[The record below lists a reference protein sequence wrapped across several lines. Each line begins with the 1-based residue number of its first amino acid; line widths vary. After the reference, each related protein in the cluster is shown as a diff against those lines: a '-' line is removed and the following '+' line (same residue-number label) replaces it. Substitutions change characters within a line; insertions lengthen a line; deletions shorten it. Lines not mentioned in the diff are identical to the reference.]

1 MRNADALVRSECRF
15 GTNFPFYSKSRDAGE
30 SSPEEPA
37 LRTRAST
44 FRYMAEKFLMPK
56 LSPTMEEGQI
66 ARWVKNEGESF
77 DANETLA
84 EVDTDKATMEMTAL
98 SGGTLL
104 KILKGAGD
112 TAALG
117 EPIAIIGK
125 AGEDI
130 SALLSEVSAN
140 GDNGSKAQPAAEPK
154 AEAKPAANEQLAPS
168 TTIEKPEELQLQ
180 KTSESTTAPKAESK
194 PGAQQAPPSDGRM
207 IVSPIAARMAADNN
221 IDLRSISGSGPNGR
235 IIKRDIEEALKGG
248 AKPTAGAKP
257 FTPSTMVGAS
267 AFRDEPTSKMRQVI
281 ASRLAESIGPIP
293 TFYLTVEIEMD
304 GALAVRKQINANL
317 DDDAKI
323 SVNDII
329 VKAAAMALVKH
340 PWVNASY
347 QDKSVRFYE
356 KADIGVAVA
365 IDEGLITP
373 VVRGANLKGL
383 AEIAGEVKDLAAK
396 ARDRKLQPE
405 QYTGATF
412 SISNLGMMGIKE
424 FTAIINPPEAAII
437 AVGGANPT
445 PVVRDGQ
452 VTVRSIMNV
461 TMSCDHR
468 VVDGATGAKF
478 LQTFKQMLETPAMML
493 V

>member
-1 MRNADALVRSECRF
+1 
-15 GTNFPFYSKSRDAGE
+15 
-30 SSPEEPA
+30 
-37 LRTRAST
+37 
-44 FRYMAEKFLMPK
+44 MAEKFLMPK

-66 ARWVKNEGESF
+66 ARWVKNEGDSF
-77 DANETLA
+77 EANETLA

-117 EPIAIIGK
+117 EAIAIIGK

-130 SALLSEVSAN
+130 SRLLSEVASNGKKAASAN
-140 GDNGSKAQPAAEPK
+140 GDQASATEQPAPAE
-154 AEAKPAANEQLAPS
+154 
-168 TTIEKPEELQLQ
+168 TVEKPQELQLE
-180 KTSESTTAPKAESK
+180 KTSAETPAPKED
-194 PGAQQAPPSDGRM
+194 AQARRSEPPSNGRM
-207 IVSPIAARMAADNN
+207 IVSPIAARMAADNG
-221 IDLRSISGSGPNGR
+221 IDLRSIAGSGPNGR
-235 IIKRDIEEALKGG
+235 IIKRDIEEALSGG
-248 AKPTAGAKP
+248 GSAKPSTAKA
-257 FTPSTMVGAS
+257 FTPSTIVGAS
-267 AFRDEPTSKMRQVI
+267 PFRDENTSKIRQVI

-304 GALAVRKQINANL
+304 NVLATRKQINANL
-317 DDDAKI
+317 DDDSKI

-329 VKAAAMALVKH
+329 VKAAAMAVLKH

-347 QDKSVRFYE
+347 QDKHIRFYE
-356 KADIGVAVA
+356 QADIGVAVA

-383 AEIAGEVKDLAAK
+383 SEISAEIRDLAAK
-396 ARDRKLQPE
+396 AKAKKLQPE
-405 QYTGATF
+405 EYSGATF

-445 PVVRDGQ
+445 PVVRDGE
-452 VTVRSIMNV
+452 VTVRNMMNV

-468 VVDGATGAKF
+468 VVDGATGARF
-478 LQTFKQMLETPAMML
+478 LQTFKQLLESPAMML
-493 V
+493 L